1 MLDVR
6 NAVAAKG
13 ENRIFL
19 ISSAARGGCREES
32 GEGGMICELISE
44 MLNLWENLKRKLQ

>member
-1 MLDVR
+1 MSDVR

-13 ENRIFL
+13 KTRIFL
-19 ISSAARGGCREES
+19 ISSAAGCG
-32 GEGGMICELISE
+32 GEGGGAVICELISE